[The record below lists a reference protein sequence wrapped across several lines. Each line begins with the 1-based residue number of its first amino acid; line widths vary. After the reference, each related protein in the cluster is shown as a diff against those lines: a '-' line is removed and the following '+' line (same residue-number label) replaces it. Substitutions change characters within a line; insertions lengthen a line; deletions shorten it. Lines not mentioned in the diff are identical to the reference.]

1 MTTYWERL
9 QPEMK
14 IRAMGIPE
22 LAAALGVS
30 FQAIAKVRDG
40 GSFGS
45 VNNFK
50 AAQLFGLAP
59 EWLARGKG
67 LKKSPAN
74 QTNVTKQVD
83 APRADTNVMQ
93 GPQAQGMVPLI
104 SLVQAGNWS
113 AIADT
118 FQPGDAEEWLPC
130 PRRHSSKTFCL
141 TVKGDSMH
149 SPGAKPSYADGDIIF
164 VDPEMAAQVGDRVVV
179 RLDDKDE
186 ATFKQLMEED
196 GRRYLKALNP
206 DWKPRYIEINGNA
219 TICGVVIGKW
229 VPE

>member
-1 MTTYWERL
+1 MENLAKRV
-9 QPEMK
+9 K
-14 IRAMGIPE
+14 FGRKRMGMSQDALA
-22 LAAALGVS
+22 LAAGVGQGDIS
-30 FQAIAKVRDG
+30 KIETGRILKTTSIV
-40 GSFGS
+40 S
-45 VNNFK
+45 
-50 AAQLFGLAP
+50 
-59 EWLARGKG
+59 LARALRCDPHWLESGEGSPQWDGKENLNPGPEFKG
-67 LKKSPAN
+67 L
-74 QTNVTKQVD
+74 
-83 APRADTNVMQ
+83 
-93 GPQAQGMVPLI
+93 VPLI
-104 SLVQAGNWS
+104 SLVQAGSWS
-113 AIADT
+113 EIAET

-149 SPGAKPSYADGDIIF
+149 NPGSKPSYADGDIIF
-164 VDPEMAAQVGDRVVV
+164 VDPELAAQVGDRVVV
-179 RLDDKDE
+179 RLDEKDE